1 MPSAAPTHLEHHSIG
16 LTIITGGTG
25 SNVVHA
31 DDYPQL
37 IVLGEDDDPFNGG
50 GGNDTIG
57 STSEDDLLIGGE
69 SHDWIFGGEGDDHL
83 RGGTHEDTL
92 RGGGRGK
99 DWLKGGQGDDKLGG
113 NPGRDILQGE
123 QRADRFKLAA
133 GRDLITDYNP
143 SRGDKLILPE
153 DLKLTTTKTSN
164 ITLADKSMRFMR
176 PFSTSLETIIK
187 NEHGLV

>member
-69 SHDWIFGGEGDDHL
+69 SHDWIFGCEGDDHL

-92 RGGGRGK
+92 RGGV
-99 DWLKGGQGDDKLGG
+99 
-113 NPGRDILQGE
+113 
-123 QRADRFKLAA
+123 AA
-133 GRDLITDYNP
+133 KIG
-143 SRGDKLILPE
+143 
-153 DLKLTTTKTSN
+153 
-164 ITLADKSMRFMR
+164 
-176 PFSTSLETIIK
+176 
-187 NEHGLV
+187 